1 MGATQIIQTGATPII
16 RLRNIE
22 GNLTLSGWDRPE
34 LQARVRGDGDA
45 LVIVQHDGAIDIECA
60 EDLWLQAPVQ
70 ATIAI
75 GDVEGN
81 AAISLILN
89 GVTIDAIEGNAV
101 VNSVNA
107 VAARQIEGNFTARL
121 IAGDLRVETIE
132 GNAQIA
138 KVGGD
143 IQLGLVEGNLVLD
156 ETGGNIEAT
165 AEGNVKAQAT
175 LAPGQQ
181 CTIRAE
187 GGITCEVPR
196 EAGGVFAL
204 KAEGHIRV
212 RDLGEERSVRNGVL
226 NFERAPTH
234 ARLTLEAEGNI
245 LLRGAQPRDFDA
257 TEFAGALDEEMALR
271 SVEITQQI
279 TAQIEAQVNE
289 LSRQID
295 DKLARIGTNEELA
308 SSIQE
313 KVQSAMRRAE
323 EKLADALRKVEQRA
337 QEAESR
343 RRKSPGW
350 VTPPAP
356 PLPPGAPK
364 PPAPP
369 KPKRALATDEERM
382 MILRMVEQGKLSVE
396 QAEKLL
402 SALNGGKAER

>member
-1 MGATQIIQTGATPII
+1 MSATQLIQTGPTPTI
-16 RLRNIE
+16 RLQNIE

-45 LVIVQHDGAIDIECA
+45 VTITQQEGGVTLACED
-60 EDLWLQAPVQ
+60 DLWLQAPVQ
-70 ATIAI
+70 STITIETVA
-75 GDVEGN
+75 GN
-81 AAISLILN
+81 VAISLILS
-89 GVTIDAIEGNAV
+89 GLTIDAIEGNAV

-107 VAARQIEGNFTARL
+107 VAAHRIEGNFTARL
-121 IAGDLRVETIE
+121 IAGDLRIDAIE
-132 GNAQIA
+132 GNATIA

-143 IQLGLVEGNLVLD
+143 IRLGRVEGNLVLD
-156 ETGGNIEAT
+156 ATGGSIDAT

-181 CTIRAE
+181 CMIRAE

-196 EAGGVFAL
+196 DAGGVFAL

-226 NFERAPTH
+226 NFERAPAH

-245 LLRGAQPRDFDA
+245 MLRGAQPHDFDPA
-257 TEFAGALDEEMALR
+257 EFSGTLEEEMALR

-279 TAQIEAQVNE
+279 TSQIETQVNE
-289 LSRQID
+289 LSRQLD
-295 DKLARIGTNEELA
+295 DKLARMGTSEELA
-308 SSIQE
+308 TSIQD

-323 EKLADALRKVEQRA
+323 EKLAEALRKVEQRT

-350 VTPPAP
+350 VAPPAP
-356 PLPPGAPK
+356 PMPPAAPK
-364 PPAPP
+364 ASIPP
-369 KPKRALATDEERM
+369 KPKRTPATDEERM
-382 MILRMVEQGKLSVE
+382 LILNMVEQGKLSVE

-402 SALNGGKAER
+402 SALNGAKLER